1 MMDDDVAQQLKEFAK
16 LKLEHAALKEFAK
29 MNNDAAEIL
38 TDLVKKGDVNYNP
51 DGTVS
56 VPSAS

>member
-16 LKLEHAALKEFAK
+16 LKQEHAAIKEFAK

-51 DGTVS
+51 DSSVS